1 LKGCDE
7 FTQKLAFVGSDC
19 GGEFHGKRSG
29 SVGPVEELRL
39 PSVTGSRK
47 TLEAQKAQK
56 VQEVEN
62 EVGVEITTRT

>member
-47 TLEAQKAQK
+47 TQEAQKAQ
-56 VQEVEN
+56 
-62 EVGVEITTRT
+62 